1 MVTESKW
8 IINDETKNQIT
19 RASTL
24 KPRLDYAAEL
34 IDGILDTLNQKK
46 FDLNKNNLKLYEKT
60 KENKHTLTEFETQL
74 HFESEIS
81 CAVESLRQVRRCIDS
96 VFGLGNIILVLAPT
110 ISLVRTI
117 RSQMLGVFPAADSQ
131 FGELSLVLGGLIID
145 TGQLTSANLDFEL
158 ANKESSRLL
167 DEAKL
172 IADSKIYKQFPQV
185 DLS

>member
-1 MVTESKW
+1 MVTESRW
-8 IINDETKNQIT
+8 IVDDETKNQIT

-34 IDGILDTLNQKK
+34 VDNILDVLNQKK
-46 FDLNKNNLKLYEKT
+46 LELEKNNLRLYKKT
-60 KENKHTLTEFETQL
+60 KDKHDLTEFERQL

-81 CAVESLRQVRRCIDS
+81 WAVESLRQVRRCLDS

-110 ISLVRTI
+110 ISIVRII
-117 RSQMLGVFPAADSQ
+117 RSQLLGFFPAADSQ

-145 TGQLTSANLDFEL
+145 AGQLTSANLDFDL

-172 IADSKIYKQFPQV
+172 IADSKIYKQFPNV

>member
-60 KENKHTLTEFETQL
+60 K
-74 HFESEIS
+74 
-81 CAVESLRQVRRCIDS
+81 
-96 VFGLGNIILVLAPT
+96 
-110 ISLVRTI
+110 
-117 RSQMLGVFPAADSQ
+117 
-131 FGELSLVLGGLIID
+131 
-145 TGQLTSANLDFEL
+145 
-158 ANKESSRLL
+158 
-167 DEAKL
+167 
-172 IADSKIYKQFPQV
+172 
-185 DLS
+185 

>member
-1 MVTESKW
+1 MVTESRW
-8 IINDETKNQIT
+8 IVNDETKNQIT

-24 KPRLDYAAEL
+24 RPRLDYAAQIVDE
-34 IDGILDTLNQKK
+34 ILDILNQKK
-46 FDLNKNNLKLYEKT
+46 FDLHKNSLKLYENAKS
-60 KENKHTLTEFETQL
+60 KHGLTEFERQL
-74 HFESEIS
+74 IYEREIS
-81 CAVESLRQVRRCIDS
+81 FAVESLRQVRRCLDS

-117 RSQMLGVFPAADSQ
+117 RSMMLGNFAAADSQ

-145 TGQLTSANLDFEL
+145 VGQLTSGNLDFDL
-158 ANKESSRLL
+158 ANRESSRLL

-172 IADSKIYKQFPQV
+172 IADSKIYKQFPNV

>member
-1 MVTESKW
+1 MVTESRW

-34 IDGILDTLNQKK
+34 VDGIMEILNQKK
-46 FDLNKNNLKLYEKT
+46 FELNKNNLGLYLKT
-60 KENKHTLTEFETQL
+60 RENKHGMIEFHRQL
-74 HFESEIS
+74 NFESEIS

-96 VFGLGNIILVLAPT
+96 VFGLGNIMLVLAPT
-110 ISLVRTI
+110 ISIVRTT
-117 RSQMLGVFPAADSQ
+117 RSRLLGNFADTDSQ
-131 FGELSLVLGGLIID
+131 FGELSLVIGGLIID
-145 TGQLTSANLDFEL
+145 VGQLTSATLDFDL
-158 ANKESSRLL
+158 ANCESSRLL

-172 IADSKIYKQFPQV
+172 IADSKIYKQFPNV

>member
-24 KPRLDYAAEL
+24 RPRLEYAAEL
-34 IDGILDTLNQKK
+34 ADLILETLNLQK
-46 FDLNKNNLKLYEKT
+46 FELNKNNLRLYEET
-60 KENKHTLTEFETQL
+60 KENKHGFTEFETQL
-74 HFESEIS
+74 NFESEIS
-81 CAVESLRQVRRCIDS
+81 WAIESLRQVRRCLDS

-110 ISLVRTI
+110 ISIVRAI
-117 RSQMLGVFPAADSQ
+117 RSRILGIFPAADSQ

-145 TGQLTSANLDFEL
+145 AGQLTSGTLDFDL

-172 IADSKIYKQFPQV
+172 IADSKIYKQFPNL
-185 DLS
+185 DLP

>member
-1 MVTESKW
+1 MVTESRW
-8 IINDETKNQIT
+8 VVNDETKNQIT

-24 KPRLDYAAEL
+24 TPRLDYAAE
-34 IDGILDTLNQKK
+34 IVDGILDILNQKK
-46 FDLNKNNLKLYEKT
+46 FDLNKNNLRLYENT
-60 KENKHTLTEFETQL
+60 KENKHGLAEFEKQL
-74 HFESEIS
+74 INEIEIS
-81 CAVESLRQVRRCIDS
+81 CAVESLRQVRRCLDS

-117 RSQMLGVFPAADSQ
+117 RSRLLGNFPAADSQ

-145 TGQLTSANLDFEL
+145 VGQLTNGNLDFDL
-158 ANKESSRLL
+158 ANRESSRLL

-172 IADSKIYKQFPQV
+172 IADSKIYKQFPNV

>member
-1 MVTESKW
+1 MVIESKW
-8 IINDETKNQIT
+8 IMNDETKNQIT

-34 IDGILDTLNQKK
+34 VDGIMDTLNQKK
-46 FDLNKNNLKLYEKT
+46 FELDKNNLRLYKKT
-60 KENKHTLTEFETQL
+60 RDNKHAFTEFKRQV

-81 CAVESLRQVRRCIDS
+81 CAVESLRQVKRCIDS

-110 ISLVRTI
+110 VSIVRAT
-117 RSQMLGVFPAADSQ
+117 RSQMLNIFPAADSQ

-158 ANKESSRLL
+158 ANKESSKLL